1 MALFTNIMARAS
13 RDSVPVTPALTE
25 ILDEYRKSM
34 GNPEVGLVFHS
45 GDWRPICADSI
56 GRRVIR
62 RALGAT
68 RLPWY
73 GWHAFRRGLAST
85 CMQWELRTKSCNPS
99 CATRNSTVPGNA
111 IFKVFDRTVLEAVEK
126 VQARIEELRRAK
138 ENGQQLEL
146 RFATA
151 CYRIQLFRVRMIR
164 FRWRALSPARSKPG
178 TALLWPGP

>member
-138 ENGQQLEL
+138 ENG
-146 RFATA
+146 
-151 CYRIQLFRVRMIR
+151 
-164 FRWRALSPARSKPG
+164 
-178 TALLWPGP
+178 